1 MFEKKLINTDM
12 KYLTSIWTT
21 IFLGITLLGVRIADP
36 QLLEQFRLS
45 IFDQYIQSLPVE
57 HSNDIVLIN
66 ISESSLEAYG
76 QYPWPRQNHAAVISD
91 LRNANAGIIGFT
103 IMFPEEDRFSGDT
116 IFASWIKDNGI
127 ILAQDAD
134 QNGRSSKAPYVGYAT
149 FGYSGDPL
157 DLTYRYKGLITNIE
171 ELEKHAWG
179 VGLLNGAPEVDNLTR
194 RIPLMSQVNGEL
206 YPSFA
211 LETVRAM
218 QDKKSYT
225 IKLNEAGIES
235 IVLRPFIIP
244 TDERGSIWLKW
255 NTHFESIDY
264 DGQPLPDLKG
274 KTAIIGVT
282 AKGIVPQVS
291 TPAGLLYP
299 HQIQANALQ
308 TIISYSPIS
317 RPQWTFAAELS
328 MILIWS
334 LLIVLSVYYL
344 PIWTGLVFFVGSAVA
359 VCYAVYYAWYE
370 FSILL
375 DLSASLI
382 IYILLL
388 TSASFNNF
396 YKQFVLRQQIKKQFG
411 TYVSPDLVKQLQK
424 DPSLLKLGGERKNM
438 TFMFMD
444 ICGFT
449 PISEHYKNN
458 DDPEG
463 LVILI
468 NNYLDTMTKIVL
480 KNGGTIDKFMGDC
493 IMAFWNAPLPCD
505 DHADKAVQTSLEIC
519 DAAYILIQELE
530 EQGLPRIDIGIGINT
545 GDCIVGNMGSEER
558 FDYSVIGDA
567 VNLGARLEGQTRNY
581 DGVRV
586 LLGEE
591 TYRQCPSRKFTEVDR
606 IQVKG
611 KSELITIYTP
621 Q

>member
-1 MFEKKLINTDM
+1 M

-21 IFLGITLLGVRIADP
+21 ILLGITLCVIRIADP
-36 QLLEQFRLS
+36 QILEQFRLS
-45 IFDQYIQSLPVE
+45 IFDQYIQSIPVE

-91 LRNANAGIIGFT
+91 LRNSNAGMIGFT
-103 IMFPEEDRFSGDT
+103 IMFPEEDRFGGDD
-116 IFASWIKDNGI
+116 IFASWIKNNGV
-127 ILAQDAD
+127 ILSQDAD
-134 QNGRSSKAPYVGYAT
+134 ANGRSKKAPYVGYAT
-149 FGYSGDPL
+149 FGYSGDVL
-157 DLTYRYKGLITNIE
+157 DLTYRYGGLITNIDS
-171 ELEKHAWG
+171 LESEAWG
-179 VGLLNGAPEVDNLTR
+179 AGLLNGAPEVDNLTR
-194 RIPLMSQVNGEL
+194 RIPLFSQVNGDL

-299 HQIQANALQ
+299 HEIQANALQ
-308 TIISYSPIS
+308 TIISDKPIS
-317 RPQWTFAAELS
+317 RPQWTFMAELG
-328 MILIWS
+328 MIVLGS
-334 LLIVLSVYYL
+334 LLIVLAVYYL
-344 PIWTGLVFFVGSAVA
+344 PIWIGLVFFVGSAVA
-359 VCYAVYYAWYE
+359 VSLASYYAWYE

-424 DPSLLKLGGERKNM
+424 DPSLLRLGGERKEM

-493 IMAFWNAPLPCD
+493 IMAFWNAPLDCE
-505 DHADKAVQTSLEIC
+505 DHADKAVQTSIEIC
-519 DAAYILIQELE
+519 EAADVLIQQLE

-545 GDCIVGNMGSEER
+545 GTCIVGNMGSESR

-586 LLGEE
+586 LLGPE
-591 TYRQCPSRKFTEVDR
+591 TYRCCPSRTFTEVDR
-606 IQVKG
+606 ILVKG
-611 KSELITIYTP
+611 KSEKVTIYTP
-621 Q
+621 AI

>member
-91 LRNANAGIIGFT
+91 LRNANAGMIGFT

-308 TIISYSPIS
+308 TIISDSPIS
-317 RPQWTFAAELS
+317 RPQWTFLAELS
-328 MILIWS
+328 MILVGS

-344 PIWTGLVFFVGSAVA
+344 PIWSGIVFFVGSAVA

-458 DDPEG
+458 DDPEW

-519 DAAYILIQELE
+519 DAADVLIQELE

-611 KSELITIYTP
+611 KSELITVYTP

>member
-1 MFEKKLINTDM
+1 M

-21 IFLGITLLGVRIADP
+21 LLIGITLLGVRISDP

-45 IFDQYIQSLPVE
+45 IFDQYIQSIPVE

-91 LRNANAGIIGFT
+91 LRNSNAGMIGFT
-103 IMFPEEDRFSGDT
+103 IMFPEEDRFGGDD
-116 IFASWIKDNGI
+116 IFASWIKNNGV
-127 ILAQDAD
+127 ILSQDAD
-134 QNGRSSKAPYVGYAT
+134 SNGRSSKAPYVGYAT
-149 FGYSGDPL
+149 FGYSGDVL
-157 DLTYRYKGLITNIE
+157 DLTYRYGGLITNIDK
-171 ELEKHAWG
+171 LESEAWG
-179 VGLLNGAPEVDNLTR
+179 AGLLNGAPEVDNLTR
-194 RIPLMSQVNGEL
+194 RIPLFSQVNGDL

-264 DGQPLPDLKG
+264 NGQPLPDLKG

-299 HQIQANALQ
+299 HEIQANALQ
-308 TIISYSPIS
+308 TIISDKPIS
-317 RPQWTFAAELS
+317 RPQWTFMAELG
-328 MILIWS
+328 MIVLGS
-334 LLIVLSVYYL
+334 LLIVLSIYYL
-344 PIWTGLVFFVGSAVA
+344 PIWIGAAVFVCSAFLTGLAS
-359 VCYAVYYAWYE
+359 YYAWYE

-375 DLSASLI
+375 DLSATLI

-396 YKQFVLRQQIKKQFG
+396 YIQFKLRQQIKKQFG

-424 DPSLLKLGGERKNM
+424 DPSLLKLGGERKEM

-493 IMAFWNAPLPCD
+493 IMAFWNAPLPCSN
-505 DHADKAVQTSLEIC
+505 HADKAVKTSIEIC
-519 DAAYILIQELE
+519 EAADELIQQLE
-530 EQGLPRIDIGIGINT
+530 DQGLPRIDIGIGINT
-545 GDCIVGNMGSEER
+545 GTCIVGNMGSEER

-581 DGVRV
+581 DGIRV
-586 LLGEE
+586 LLGPE
-591 TYRQCPSRKFTEVDR
+591 TYRSCKERAFSEVDR
-606 IQVKG
+606 ILVKG
-611 KSELITIYTP
+611 KSEKVTIYSP
-621 Q
+621 IVN

>member
-1 MFEKKLINTDM
+1 M

-21 IFLGITLLGVRIADP
+21 ILIGITLLGVRISDP

-45 IFDQYIQSLPVE
+45 IFDQYIQSIPVE
-57 HSNDIVLIN
+57 QSNDIVLIN

-91 LRNANAGIIGFT
+91 LRNSNAGMIGFT
-103 IMFPEEDRFSGDT
+103 IMFPEDDRFGGDD
-116 IFASWIKDNGI
+116 IFASWIKNNGV
-127 ILAQDAD
+127 ILSQDAD
-134 QNGRSSKAPYVGYAT
+134 SNGRSSKAPYVGYAT
-149 FGYSGDPL
+149 FGYSGDVL
-157 DLTYRYKGLITNIE
+157 DLTYRYGGLITNIDK
-171 ELEKHAWG
+171 LESEAWG
-179 VGLLNGAPEVDNLTR
+179 AGLLNGAPEVDNLTR
-194 RIPLMSQVNGEL
+194 RIPLMSQVNGDL

-255 NTHFESIDY
+255 NTQFESIDY
-264 DGQPLPDLKG
+264 DGKPLPDLKG

-299 HQIQANALQ
+299 HEIQANALQ
-308 TIISYSPIS
+308 TIISDKPIS
-317 RPQWTFAAELS
+317 RPQWTFIAELG
-328 MILIWS
+328 MIVLGS

-344 PIWTGLVFFVGSAVA
+344 PIWIGAAVFVGSSVLVGLAS
-359 VCYAVYYAWYE
+359 YYAWYE

-375 DLSASLI
+375 DLSATLI

-424 DPSLLKLGGERKNM
+424 DPSLLRLGGERKEM

-493 IMAFWNAPLPCD
+493 IMAFWNAPLPCKN
-505 DHADKAVQTSLEIC
+505 HADKAVQTSIEIC
-519 DAAYILIQELE
+519 EAADVLIQELE

-545 GDCIVGNMGSEER
+545 GTCIVGNMGSESR

-581 DGVRV
+581 DGIRV
-586 LLGEE
+586 LLGPE
-591 TYRQCPSRKFTEVDR
+591 TYRSSTSRAFAEVDR
-606 IQVKG
+606 ILVKG
-611 KSELITIYTP
+611 KSEKVTIYSP
-621 Q
+621 IVN

>member
-1 MFEKKLINTDM
+1 M
-12 KYLTSIWTT
+12 KYLTSIWASIT
-21 IFLGITLLGVRIADP
+21 LCITLLLVRVYDP
-36 QLLEQFRLS
+36 QLVEEFRLS

-66 ISESSLEAYG
+66 IGEKSLEKYG
-76 QYPWPRQNHAAVISD
+76 QYPWPRQYYAQMISD
-91 LRNANAGIIGFT
+91 LRSANAGMIGFT
-103 IMFPEEDRFSGDT
+103 IMFPEADRFGGDEV
-116 IFASWIKDNGI
+116 FASWIKNNGI
-127 ILAQDAD
+127 ILSQDAD
-134 QNGRSSKAPYVGYAT
+134 SNGRSEKAPYVGYAT
-149 FGYSGDPL
+149 FGYSGNVL
-157 DLTYRYKGLITNIE
+157 DLTYRYGGLITNIE
-171 ELEKHAWG
+171 SLESNAWG
-179 VGLLNGAPEVDNLTR
+179 AGLLNGAPEVDNQTR
-194 RIPLMSQVNGEL
+194 RIPLMSQVNGDL

-218 QDKKSYT
+218 QGKKSYT
-225 IKLNEAGIES
+225 IKLNESGIES

-264 DGQPLPDLKG
+264 NGQALPDLKG

-291 TPAGLLYP
+291 TPAGLQYP
-299 HQIQANALQ
+299 HQIQASTLQ
-308 TIISYSPIS
+308 TIISDNPIS
-317 RPQWTFAAELS
+317 RPQWTYAAELG
-328 MILIWS
+328 MILIGS
-334 LLIVLSVYYL
+334 LLIILSVYYL
-344 PIWTGLVFFVGSAVA
+344 PVWIGAVA
-359 VCYAVYYAWYE
+359 FFGCAAVITYASYYAWNE
-370 FSILL
+370 FQILL
-375 DLSASLI
+375 SLSDSLI
-382 IYILLL
+382 IYIVLFA
-388 TSASFNNF
+388 SSSFNNF

-424 DPSLLKLGGERKNM
+424 DPSLLRLGGERKEM

-493 IMAFWNAPLPCD
+493 IMAFWNAPLDCE
-505 DHADKAVQTSLEIC
+505 DHAYKAVQTSIEIC
-519 DAAYILIQELE
+519 EAADELIQQLE

-545 GDCIVGNMGSEER
+545 GTCIVGNMGSESR

-581 DGVRV
+581 DGIRV
-586 LLGEE
+586 LLGPE
-591 TYRQCPSRKFTEVDR
+591 TYRSCKDRRTFTEIDK
-606 IQVKG
+606 ILVKG
-611 KSELITIYTP
+611 KSEKVVIYTP
-621 Q
+621 I

>member
-1 MFEKKLINTDM
+1 M

-21 IFLGITLLGVRIADP
+21 ILLGITLCVIRIADP

-45 IFDQYIQSLPVE
+45 IFDQYIQSLEVE

-66 ISESSLEAYG
+66 ISEDSLGTYG
-76 QYPWPRQNHAAVISD
+76 QYPWPRQNYAQMISD

-103 IMFPEEDRFSGDT
+103 IMFPENDRFGGDEV
-116 IFASWIKDNGI
+116 FASWIKDNGI
-127 ILAQDAD
+127 ILSQDAD
-134 QNGRSSKAPYVGYAT
+134 SNGRSTKAPYVGYAT
-149 FGYSGDPL
+149 FGYSGDVL
-157 DLTYRYKGLITNIE
+157 DLTYRYGGLITNIE
-171 ELEKHAWG
+171 SLESNAWG
-179 VGLLNGAPEVDNLTR
+179 AGLLNGAPEVDNQTR
-194 RIPLMSQVNGEL
+194 RIPLMSQVNGDL

-218 QDKKSYT
+218 QGKKSYT
-225 IKLNEAGIES
+225 IKLNESGIES

-264 DGQPLPDLKG
+264 NGQSLPDLKG

-299 HQIQANALQ
+299 HQLQANALQ
-308 TIISYSPIS
+308 TIISDKPIS
-317 RPQWTFAAELS
+317 RPQWTFAAELG
-328 MILIWS
+328 MILIGS

-344 PIWTGLVFFVGSAVA
+344 PIWLGLVFFVGSAA
-359 VCYAVYYAWYE
+359 GISYASYYAWYE

-424 DPSLLKLGGERKNM
+424 DPSLLKLGGERKEM

-493 IMAFWNAPLPCD
+493 IMAFWNAPLDCE
-505 DHADKAVQTSLEIC
+505 DHADKAVQTSIEIC
-519 DAAYILIQELE
+519 EAADELIQQLE
-530 EQGLPRIDIGIGINT
+530 DQGLPRIDIGIGINT
-545 GDCIVGNMGSEER
+545 GTCIVGNMGSESR

-586 LLGEE
+586 LLGPE
-591 TYRQCPSRKFTEVDR
+591 TYQSCTSRAFAEVDR
-606 IQVKG
+606 ILVKG
-611 KSELITIYTP
+611 KSEKVTIYRP
-621 Q
+621 IIN

>member
-1 MFEKKLINTDM
+1 M

-21 IFLGITLLGVRIADP
+21 ILIGITLLGVRISDP

-45 IFDQYIQSLPVE
+45 IFDQYIQSIPVE
-57 HSNDIVLIN
+57 QSNDIVLIN

-91 LRNANAGIIGFT
+91 LRNSNAGMIGFT
-103 IMFPEEDRFSGDT
+103 IMFPEDDRFGGDD
-116 IFASWIKDNGI
+116 IFASWIKNNGV
-127 ILAQDAD
+127 ILSQDAD
-134 QNGRSSKAPYVGYAT
+134 SNGRSSKAPYVGYAT
-149 FGYSGDPL
+149 FGYSGDVL
-157 DLTYRYKGLITNIE
+157 DLTYRYGGLITNIDK
-171 ELEKHAWG
+171 LESEAWG
-179 VGLLNGAPEVDNLTR
+179 AGLLNGAPEVDNLTR
-194 RIPLMSQVNGEL
+194 RIPLMSQVNGDL

-255 NTHFESIDY
+255 NTQFESIDY
-264 DGQPLPDLKG
+264 DGKPLPDLKG

-299 HQIQANALQ
+299 HEIQANALQ
-308 TIISYSPIS
+308 TIISDKPIS
-317 RPQWTFAAELS
+317 RPQWTFIAELG
-328 MILIWS
+328 MIVLGS

-344 PIWTGLVFFVGSAVA
+344 PIWIGAAVFVGSAFLTGLA
-359 VCYAVYYAWYE
+359 SYCAWYE

-375 DLSASLI
+375 DLSATLI

-396 YKQFVLRQQIKKQFG
+396 YKQFVLRQQVKKQFG

-424 DPSLLKLGGERKNM
+424 DPSLLKLGGERKEM

-493 IMAFWNAPLPCD
+493 IMAFWNAPLPCKN
-505 DHADKAVQTSLEIC
+505 HADKAVQTSIEIC
-519 DAAYILIQELE
+519 EAADVLIQELE

-545 GDCIVGNMGSEER
+545 GTCIVGNMGSESR

-586 LLGEE
+586 LLGPE
-591 TYRQCPSRKFTEVDR
+591 TYRSSTSRAFAEVDR
-606 IQVKG
+606 ILVKG
-611 KSELITIYTP
+611 KSEKVTIYSP
-621 Q
+621 IVN

>member
-1 MFEKKLINTDM
+1 M

-21 IFLGITLLGVRIADP
+21 IILGITLLGVRISDP
-36 QLLEQFRLS
+36 QLVEQFRLN
-45 IFDQYIQSLPVE
+45 IFDQVIQSMPVE
-57 HSNDIVLIN
+57 HSNDIVLLN

-91 LRNANAGIIGFT
+91 LRNANAGMIGFT
-103 IMFPEEDRFSGDT
+103 IMFPEADRFGGDEV
-116 IFASWIKDNGI
+116 FASWINGNGI

-134 QNGRSSKAPYVGYAT
+134 ENGRSSKAPYVGYAT
-149 FGYSGDPL
+149 FGYSGDIL
-157 DLTYRYKGLITNIE
+157 DLTYRYKGLVTNIE
-171 ELEKHAWG
+171 ELEKHSWG
-179 VGLLNGAPEVDNLTR
+179 VGLLNGAPEVDNQTR
-194 RIPLMSQVNGEL
+194 RIPLMSQVNGNV

-211 LETVRAM
+211 LETVRAL
-218 QDKKSYT
+218 QNKKSYT
-225 IKLNEAGIES
+225 VKLNESGIES
-235 IVLRPFIIP
+235 IILRPFIIP

-255 NTHFESIDY
+255 NTHFDSYDY
-264 DGQPLPDLKG
+264 GKPLPDLKG
-274 KTAIIGVT
+274 KTVIIGVT
-282 AKGIVPQVS
+282 AKGISPQIT

-299 HQIQANALQ
+299 HQLQANALQ
-308 TIISYSPIS
+308 TIISDSPIS
-317 RPQWTFAAELS
+317 RPQWTFAAELG
-328 MILIWS
+328 MILIGS
-334 LLIVLSVYYL
+334 LLIVLAVYYL
-344 PIWTGLVFFVGSAVA
+344 PIWIGLVFFVGSAAA

-375 DLSASLI
+375 DLSASLL

-388 TSASFNNF
+388 TSSSFNNF

-411 TYVSPDLVKQLQK
+411 TYVSPDLVKQLQE

-493 IMAFWNAPLPCD
+493 IMAFWNAPLLCD

-519 DAAYILIQELE
+519 DAADILIKELE
-530 EQGLPRIDIGIGINT
+530 EKDLPRIDIGIGINT

-586 LLGEE
+586 LLGPE
-591 TYRQCPSRKFTEVDR
+591 TYKQCPDGTFTEVDR

-611 KSELITIYTP
+611 KSEKVTIYRP
-621 Q
+621 G

>member
-1 MFEKKLINTDM
+1 M

-21 IFLGITLLGVRIADP
+21 LLIGITLLGVRISDP

-45 IFDQYIQSLPVE
+45 IFDQYIQSIPVE
-57 HSNDIVLIN
+57 QSNDIVLIN

-91 LRNANAGIIGFT
+91 LRNANAGMIGFT
-103 IMFPEEDRFSGDT
+103 IMFPEEDRFGGDD
-116 IFASWIKDNGI
+116 IFASWIKNNGV
-127 ILAQDAD
+127 ILSQDAD
-134 QNGRSSKAPYVGYAT
+134 SNGRSSKAPYVGYAT
-149 FGYSGDPL
+149 FGYSGDVL
-157 DLTYRYKGLITNIE
+157 DLTYRYGGLITNIDK
-171 ELEKHAWG
+171 LESEAWG
-179 VGLLNGAPEVDNLTR
+179 AGLLNGAPEVDNLTR
-194 RIPLMSQVNGEL
+194 RIPLFSQVNGDL

-264 DGQPLPDLKG
+264 NGQPLPDLKG

-299 HQIQANALQ
+299 HEIQANALQ
-308 TIISYSPIS
+308 TIISDKPIS
-317 RPQWTFAAELS
+317 RPQWTFMAELG
-328 MILIWS
+328 MIVLGS
-334 LLIVLSVYYL
+334 LLIVLSIYYL
-344 PIWTGLVFFVGSAVA
+344 PIWIGAAVFVGSAFLTGLA
-359 VCYAVYYAWYE
+359 SYYAWYE

-375 DLSASLI
+375 DLSAALI

-396 YKQFVLRQQIKKQFG
+396 YIQFKLRQQIKKQFG

-424 DPSLLKLGGERKNM
+424 DPSLLKLGGERKEM

-493 IMAFWNAPLPCD
+493 IMAFWNAPLPCSN
-505 DHADKAVQTSLEIC
+505 HADKAVKTSIEIC
-519 DAAYILIQELE
+519 EAADELIQQLE
-530 EQGLPRIDIGIGINT
+530 DQGLPRIDIGIGINT
-545 GDCIVGNMGSEER
+545 GTCIVGNMGSEER

-581 DGVRV
+581 DGIRV
-586 LLGEE
+586 LLGPE
-591 TYRQCPSRKFTEVDR
+591 TYRSCKERAFSEVDR
-606 IQVKG
+606 ILVKG
-611 KSELITIYTP
+611 KSEKVTIYSP
-621 Q
+621 IVN

>member
-1 MFEKKLINTDM
+1 M

-21 IFLGITLLGVRIADP
+21 ILIGITLLGVRISDP

-45 IFDQYIQSLPVE
+45 IFDQYIQSIPVE
-57 HSNDIVLIN
+57 QSNDIVLIN

-91 LRNANAGIIGFT
+91 LRNSNAGMIGFT
-103 IMFPEEDRFSGDT
+103 IMFPEEDRFGGDD
-116 IFASWIKDNGI
+116 IFASWIKNNGV
-127 ILAQDAD
+127 ILSQDAD
-134 QNGRSSKAPYVGYAT
+134 SNGRSSKAPYVGYAT
-149 FGYSGDPL
+149 FGYSGDVL
-157 DLTYRYKGLITNIE
+157 DLTYRYGGLITNIDK
-171 ELEKHAWG
+171 LESEAWG
-179 VGLLNGAPEVDNLTR
+179 AGLLNGAPEVDNLTR
-194 RIPLMSQVNGEL
+194 RIPLFSQVNGDL

-255 NTHFESIDY
+255 NTQFESIDY
-264 DGQPLPDLKG
+264 NGQPLPDLKG

-299 HQIQANALQ
+299 HEIQANALQ
-308 TIISYSPIS
+308 TIISDKPIS
-317 RPQWTFAAELS
+317 RPQWTFMAELG
-328 MILIWS
+328 MIVLGS
-334 LLIVLSVYYL
+334 LLIVLSIYYL
-344 PIWTGLVFFVGSAVA
+344 PIWIGAAVFVGSAVLTGLA
-359 VCYAVYYAWYE
+359 SYYAWYE

-375 DLSASLI
+375 DLSATLI

-396 YKQFVLRQQIKKQFG
+396 YIQFKLRQQIKKQFG

-424 DPSLLKLGGERKNM
+424 DPSLLKLGGERKEM

-493 IMAFWNAPLPCD
+493 IMAFWNAPLPCKN
-505 DHADKAVQTSLEIC
+505 HADKAVQTSIEIC
-519 DAAYILIQELE
+519 EAADELIQQLE
-530 EQGLPRIDIGIGINT
+530 DQGLPRIDIGIGINT
-545 GDCIVGNMGSEER
+545 GTCIVGNMGSESR

-586 LLGEE
+586 LLGPE
-591 TYRQCPSRKFTEVDR
+591 TYRSSKERAFSEVDR
-606 IQVKG
+606 ILVKG
-611 KSELITIYTP
+611 KSEKVTIYTP
-621 Q
+621 IVN